1 MFENPGGYSKDYV
14 PFCGLAVIEA
24 MSKVSSSA
32 KDPYLPEV
40 KSWGYQEC
48 LPHQAAIIDVA
59 AAINGLDGLDALSL
73 KRKADETLAL
83 SRPEMGV
90 YNSLKVLLSAIK
102 DPERKKAIL
111 QVLTETE

>member
-1 MFENPGGYSKDYV
+1 
-14 PFCGLAVIEA
+14 
-24 MSKVSSSA
+24 MSGVSSSA

-59 AAINGLDGLDALSL
+59 VAINGLDALSL

-90 YNSLKVLLSAIK
+90 YNSLKGLLSAIK

-111 QVLTETE
+111 QALTDTE